1 MNRRCFLW
9 QTGIGALGAAAVTN
23 LPTFEFAASAADT
36 TARSPA
42 SGPLR
47 VHPKNPRYFTDGSGK
62 AIYLTGSHIWNN
74 LTDMGSTSPPSPFDF
89 QAYLDFLEANGHN
102 FIRLW
107 RWELSSMATDF
118 PHLPKY
124 WDPHPWPRSGP
135 GVAKDGG
142 PRFDL
147 SKFNPTYFDRLRARV
162 LAARDR
168 NIYVSIMLFEGC
180 LLRTRPSQWA
190 GHPMNAANNVNGING
205 DSNADGFGL
214 EIQTSKVAAVLDLQ
228 KAYVRKAVDTVNDL
242 DNVLYEISNES
253 QSSPEL
259 LEWQE
264 QMIRYVRQIEAGKP
278 KQHPVGM
285 TDVIG
290 GPKQN
295 NPLNGDLFA
304 SSADWISPGVVTWGP
319 KDVYSLDPPAVS
331 GKKVEILDSDHTWN
345 NACGSWSSEKRADRA
360 WVWKSFLRGYHV
372 LYMDPLDLSRPD
384 RILEYARGNAAA
396 VLSARRG
403 MGQAL
408 AFSEKINLA
417 AMTPQGGLSTTG
429 YCLATP
435 GKEYLAYQPAAGAF
449 QMQIDAPEGVSFAV
463 EWFDPKSGR
472 AFPGKPLT
480 DRGKITFE
488 PPFAGDAVLYLKVA
502 KRGV

>member
-1 MNRRCFLW
+1 
-9 QTGIGALGAAAVTN
+9 
-23 LPTFEFAASAADT
+23 
-36 TARSPA
+36 
-42 SGPLR
+42 
-47 VHPKNPRYFTDGSGK
+47 
-62 AIYLTGSHIWNN
+62 
-74 LTDMGSTSPPSPFDF
+74 
-89 QAYLDFLEANGHN
+89 
-102 FIRLW
+102 
-107 RWELSSMATDF
+107 
-118 PHLPKY
+118 
-124 WDPHPWPRSGP
+124 
-135 GVAKDGG
+135 
-142 PRFDL
+142 
-147 SKFNPTYFDRLRARV
+147 
-162 LAARDR
+162 
-168 NIYVSIMLFEGC
+168 
-180 LLRTRPSQWA
+180 
-190 GHPMNAANNVNGING
+190 MNAANNVNGING